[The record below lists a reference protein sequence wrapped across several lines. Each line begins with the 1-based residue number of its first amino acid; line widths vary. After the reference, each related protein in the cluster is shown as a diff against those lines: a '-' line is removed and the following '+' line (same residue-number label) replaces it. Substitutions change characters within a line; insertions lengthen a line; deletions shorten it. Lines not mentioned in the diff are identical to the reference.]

1 MLAWL
6 EQFLVRY
13 PELALFLVIA
23 AGYWIGSFKIGAFSL
38 GPVTGA
44 LFAGLFVGQF
54 AHVPVS
60 GMTKS
65 FLFLLFLFGIGYS
78 VGPQFMQA
86 LKRDGS
92 KPMLLAVVVCIT
104 GLVGFDPRC
113 QGAAAG
119 SGLCGWAHVG
129 CPHPERRHG
138 NGDGRDQWAGRCP
151 RRTAALLVAHIAVA
165 DAVCYIFGYAGVI
178 IFCTVIAPA
187 LLKIDLK
194 TEALKLEQALG
205 MTRAKPGLAS
215 AWRKFELRAYR
226 LAEESPLAGLT
237 VAAAEARVPE
247 HRLFIHRL
255 RRGERI
261 IEAEPG
267 MMLEAGDVIALSGPR
282 QIIVELIGP
291 RAEEVED
298 KELLDIPVTTA
309 DVLLMNPK
317 LAGRNLGDASRE
329 DWTRG
334 LYLRSMSRGG
344 QEIPVAAGVVLQ
356 RGDLLRIVG
365 PEPVVQRAAAKIG
378 AIVAPSASIDFVV
391 LGLAIFLGGVVG
403 VLATF
408 SVGGVKISL
417 STSVGTL
424 LAGLLVGHLRTRY
437 PLFGRIPDGAV
448 ALMTSLGL
456 AAFVGLTG
464 IHAGPIFLSAL
475 QGGGHRAPARR
486 HGGDPAAAGRWVVLR
501 PFRAADEPDPSSRG
515 FDRGADGDCSDGRR
529 PGALGEPCRGAGLYA
544 GISDREHPAD
554 DLGHDHGRCHR
565 RLMDTP
571 PALVRFH
578 LLQLRSVNRLTA
590 AGGRGLVHAALV
602 PPIRCATVRVTKVL
616 QFVENEIPLCGA
628 SSWLFVLS
636 NQCVVTARS

>member
-1 MLAWL
+1 MLDWTR
-6 EQFLVRY
+6 EFLVRY

-86 LKRDGS
+86 LKRDGL

-104 GLVGFDPRC
+104 GLAASILVAKVLRLDPGF
-113 QGAAAG
+113 AAG
-119 SGLCGWAHVG
+119 LMSGALTQSAAMGTATDAING
-129 CPHPERRHG
+129 LALPEADR
-138 NGDGRDQWAGRCP
+138 
-151 RRTAALLVAHIAVA
+151 ALLVAHIAVA

-178 IFCTVIAPA
+178 IFCTVIAPM
-187 LLKIDLK
+187 LLKIDLR

-226 LAEESPLAGLT
+226 LAEESPLGGINRRRCRGACARASAVHPPAPPRRTHARSRARHDARGGRCDRALR
-237 VAAAEARVPE
+237 AAPV
-247 HRLFIHRL
+247 HRRADRTS
-255 RRGERI
+255 RRGGRGQG
-261 IEAEPG
+261 APRC
-267 MMLEAGDVIALSGPR
+267 SGHS
-282 QIIVELIGP
+282 
-291 RAEEVED
+291 
-298 KELLDIPVTTA
+298 A

-317 LAGRNLGDASRE
+317 LAGTNLGDASRE
-329 DWTRG
+329 DWARG
-334 LYLRSMSRGG
+334 LYLRSLRRGD
-344 QEIPVAAGVVLQ
+344 QEIPIAAGVVLQ

-378 AIVAPSASIDFVV
+378 AIIAPSTSIDFVV
-391 LGLAIFLGGVVG
+391 LGLAIFLGGVIG

-408 SVGGVKISL
+408 SVGSVKISL

-424 LAGLLVGHLRTRY
+424 LAGLLVGHLRTLY
-437 PLFGRIPDGAV
+437 PLFGRIPDGAI
-448 ALMTSLGL
+448 AFMTSLGL

-475 QGGGHRAPARR
+475 REAGIGLLFGGMVVTLLPQVVGLFFGHF
-486 HGGDPAAAGRWVVLR
+486 VLR
-501 PFRAADEPDPSSRG
+501 MNPILLL
-515 FDRGADGDCSDGRR
+515 
-529 PGALGEPCRGAGLYA
+529 GALAGAQ
-544 GISDREHPAD
+544 
-554 DLGHDHGRCHR
+554 
-565 RLMDTP
+565 T
-571 PALVRFH
+571 V
-578 LLQLRSVNRLTA
+578 TA
-590 AGGRGLVHAALV
+590 AMAAV
-602 PPIRCATVRVTKVL
+602 QERSGSPVAVL
-616 QFVENEIPLCGA
+616 GYTPAYPVANILLTTWGTIM
-628 SSWLFVLS
+628 
-636 NQCVVTARS
+636 VVVMAG